1 MSLTYHILSNVLTV
15 VFTVIVIYFF
25 WIRKIRATQ
34 SGGGRESD
42 DSGIER
48 YSRDYDMTWII
59 RFVFGMLFMAITGA
73 VVISLIGKALPAVFV
88 SIFNFLENIALMI
101 VTFYFSKHVPTLPS
115 NGTQGGKPQ

>member
-15 VFTVIVIYFF
+15 IFTVIVIWFF
-25 WIRKIRATQ
+25 WIRKIRASQ
-34 SGGGRESD
+34 SGGAGESE

-73 VVISLIGKALPAVFV
+73 VVISLIGKALPQIFV

-101 VTFYFSKHVPTLPS
+101 VTFYFSKHIPTPQS
-115 NGTQGGKPQ
+115 SGTQGGKPR